1 MNSNDEK
8 AKDEKAKT
16 PVCKEYN
23 SLKYKTMIMTGENME
38 KQIMNETNEETLHS
52 FLIQERNQNKK
63 QAWCKLSKTYKIQKI
78 QKFVNQ
84 SLRDKYQLSNEE
96 CSQTMTYIRQLLER
110 KKLTKASE
118 ITYDEESGDVM
129 QIPMICFQNQSR
141 KFTLNKE
148 TKVPAKKSKTIKK
161 KVQKQNKIENEVKQN
176 NTIQI
181 NE

>member
-1 MNSNDEK
+1 MSSNDEK
-8 AKDEKAKT
+8 SNT

-52 FLIQERNQNKK
+52 FLMQERNQNKR
-63 QAWCKLSKTYKIQKI
+63 QSWGKLSKTYKIQKI
-78 QKFVNQ
+78 QKYVNQ

-96 CSQTMTYIRQLLER
+96 CIQTMTYIRHLLER

-118 ITYDEESGDVM
+118 IIYDEESGDVT
-129 QIPMICFQNQSR
+129 QIPMICFQNQAR

-148 TKVPAKKSKTIKK
+148 IKLPSKKAKTIKK

-176 NTIQI
+176 NT
-181 NE
+181 NEFNE